1 MTLTKRQYLVRFKDG
16 EGNVLGTK
24 VITATY
30 SAQASLQ
37 VQYMSDKPAGTKK
50 FSVSPIPRW
59 DCRRGA

>member
-1 MTLTKRQYLVRFKDG
+1 MKLTDHQYLVRFKDG

-24 VITATY
+24 VITANY

-50 FSVSPIPRW
+50 FSLSPISRP
-59 DCRRGA
+59 D